1 MIKKRKALKK
11 YQELE
16 NFTQGRKPI
25 LKLLKLRSRQLVLIN
40 KRTRRDKKEKWV
52 FFKILSNWFF
62 SCYFSPPSEGSG
74 EVL

>member
-62 SCYFSPPSEGSG
+62 SC
-74 EVL
+74 